1 MMLASKVKN
10 NANKDVRG
18 FMLHVAPALGCVA
31 TIFWLGS
38 IHTAINIPQG
48 LFSKD
53 KANHFVAFGVL
64 TILCVRAFRFEYAN
78 LGNKRTVAMS
88 VAASSLVGALLEV
101 WQAFLPYRTSEL
113 MDWVADTLG
122 ALLAGLAGYLWL
134 RWHAWRL
141 VKRNPAP

>member
-1 MMLASKVKN
+1 MLASKVKT
-10 NANKDVRG
+10 NANRDVRG

-64 TILCVRAFRFEYAN
+64 TLLCVRAFRFEYAN

-88 VAASSLVGALLEV
+88 VAASSIVGALLEV
-101 WQAFLPYRTSEL
+101 WQVFLPYRTAEL

-122 ALLAGLAGYLWL
+122 AVLAGLAGYLWL
-134 RWHAWRL
+134 QWLAWR
-141 VKRNPAP
+141 VGARNPAP